1 MQKIRGILCIC
12 VVMFMIASLVPAYA
26 QPGSHQATMEERMAP
41 AASTTGAFALV
52 STFARG
58 TTYGSYGWN
67 LLSGSAG
74 LTDRPNYYG
83 ENVLKVKSGS
93 LLSDSKGVVQGDQLI
108 SFQVAIYAGNGMA
121 MFGIQGASGS
131 QVAAVGV
138 SGTVVYAGQSFNS
151 LRPVAAPIPQSVYPD
166 GWVYVTAIVLNTS
179 TPTSYSWT
187 MQLFVDG
194 SSSYFFNLS
203 TPAAYSYT
211 GIEIAVAGSTTSS
224 SYFTDIVLTSYEIPI
239 NIPGYNPMEG
249 YGQGSGLLVNILPA
263 FTVLRANMVL
273 NSWNVPETGV
283 LSFQINAMNYYG
295 TTRSSCVGFFQLG
308 VDINPNGYISPW
320 YVPGVNCIAHYFLNS
335 SNPSIQ
341 PGFPTPAGS
350 VLTLSIIDQPSNN
363 SLFFQI
369 IDQNAPAQYKYWNAT
384 IPYNGT
390 AFYSTYTQLEFQPFS
405 SYPISD
411 YYFNGSLYNI
421 EYGST
426 ASLIP
431 LNASYMIPFILNAP
445 PTWSFAYYSDSTAG
459 YVQTG

>member
-1 MQKIRGILCIC
+1 
-12 VVMFMIASLVPAYA
+12 MFVSMLPAYGPTA
-26 QPGSHQATMEERMAP
+26 GHIATLEERMAP
-41 AASTTGAFALV
+41 AASTGGTFALV
-52 STFARG
+52 STFAKG

-67 LLSGSAG
+67 LLSGSAK
-74 LTDRPNYYG
+74 LTDKPSYYG
-83 ENVLKVKSGS
+83 ENVLTVKSGS

-108 SFQVAIYAGNGMA
+108 SFQVAIFAGKGMA
-121 MFGIQGASGS
+121 MFGVEGASGN

-138 SGTVVYAGQSFNS
+138 SGTTVYAGQSFGA
-151 LRPVAAPIPQSVYPD
+151 LEPVPTPIPQSVYPS
-166 GWVYVTAIVLNTS
+166 GWVYITANVLNTS
-179 TPTSYSWT
+179 SQKSFSWT

-194 SSSYFFNLS
+194 SSSYFMNLS
-203 TPAAYSYT
+203 TPKAYSYT
-211 GIEIAVAGSTTSS
+211 GIEIAVAGSSHAA

-320 YVPGVNCIAHYFLNS
+320 YVPGVNCIAHYFMNS
-335 SNPSIQ
+335 NNPSIQ

-350 VLTLSIIDQPSNN
+350 VLTLSIIDQPSSN

-405 SYPISD
+405 SYPISN
-411 YYFNGSLYNI
+411 YYLNGSLYNL

-426 ASLIP
+426 SSLVP

-459 YVQTG
+459 YAQTG

>member
-1 MQKIRGILCIC
+1 MQKTRGILCVSIAAL
-12 VVMFMIASLVPAYA
+12 MIISLIPAYGA
-26 QPGSHQATMEERMAP
+26 AVGHRATLEERMAP
-41 AASTTGAFALV
+41 AVSTAGAFSLV
-52 STFARG
+52 STFSKG

-67 LLSGSAG
+67 LLSGSAK

-93 LLSDSKGVVQGDQLI
+93 LLSDSKGVVSGDQI
-108 SFQVAIYAGNGMA
+108 VSFQVAIDAARGMA
-121 MFGIQGASGS
+121 MFGVEGASGS

-138 SGTVVYAGQSFNS
+138 MGTTIYAGQNFNS
-151 LRPVAAPIPQSVYPD
+151 LEPVPNAIPQSVYPS
-166 GWVYVTAIVLNTS
+166 GWVYITANVLNTS
-179 TPTSYSWT
+179 TPKSFSWT

-194 SSSYFFNLS
+194 SSSYFLNLS
-203 TPAAYSYT
+203 TPDAYSYS
-211 GIEIAVAGSTTSS
+211 GVEMAVAGQSIAS
-224 SYFTDIVLTSYEIPI
+224 SYFTDIVFTSFEIPI

-249 YGQGSGLLVNILPA
+249 YGQGSGLLVNLLPS
-263 FTVLRANMVL
+263 FTVLQANMVL

-308 VDINPNGYISPW
+308 VDINPDGYISPW

-335 SNPSIQ
+335 DNPNIQ

-350 VLTLSIIDQPSNN
+350 VLTLRIIDQPATN

-369 IDQNAPAQYKYWNAT
+369 IDHNAPARYMYWNAT

-390 AFYSTYTQLEFQPFS
+390 EFFSTYTQLEFQPFS

-411 YYFNGSLYNI
+411 YFFNGSLYNM
-421 EYGST
+421 EYGSPG
-426 ASLIP
+426 SLTP
-431 LNASYMIPFILNAP
+431 LNATYMIPFILNAP
-445 PTWSFAYYSDSTAG
+445 PTWSFAYYSNSIAG
-459 YVQTG
+459 YAQTG